1 MELHGGGSSS
11 GKATE
16 DETDAKVEWADGYA
30 SPVQGSVF
38 MVTNKTYSCFKK
50 RVSWRMDKILGIS
63 LEY

>member
-16 DETDAKVEWADGYA
+16 DETDAKVEWAHGYA
-30 SPVQGSVF
+30 SLVQGSVF